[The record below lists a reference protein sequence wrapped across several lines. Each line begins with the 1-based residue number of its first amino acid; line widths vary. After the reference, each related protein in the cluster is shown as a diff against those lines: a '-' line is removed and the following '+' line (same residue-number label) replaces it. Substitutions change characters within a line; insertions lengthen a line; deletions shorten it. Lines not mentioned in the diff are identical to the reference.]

1 MGHEFSSLL
10 YITDNGLK
18 KWILVGNLGNMVL
31 EIMWQPCLI
40 NYFFEYVSLKEQ
52 GQFYCN

>member
-10 YITDNGLK
+10 CITDNGLK

-40 NYFFEYVSLKEQ
+40 NYLLWIYVFERTGSVLL
-52 GQFYCN
+52 